1 MSTYGSGE
9 EAASG
14 DEEAEAMQ
22 RPRTPQRSAGV
33 RVRGKGE
40 AKARRR
46 APAAREEHGAPRKAR
61 PAAMAVETGGGD
73 ERGFG
78 SRPCEEER
86 VWIGWRMSSVLG
98 WTDG

>member
-1 MSTYGSGE
+1 
-9 EAASG
+9 
-14 DEEAEAMQ
+14 MQ
-22 RPRTPQRSAGV
+22 RPRTPQLSAGV

-78 SRPCEEER
+78 VVVVEDVKCAGLDR
-86 VWIGWRMSSVLG
+86 WISFGLDR
-98 WTDG
+98 